1 VIVPEIEVEKVLE
14 EERSLA
20 DRLKQGVVNE
30 RLDLN
35 KINKEDLERFRDAN
49 GFLDFARVEK
59 AVNELLRRDAVKT
72 ESTTSPY
79 DNDLIRAAEKITQT
93 TVEKADLDVKSDET
107 RDRVTTQQVDE
118 KPPAKST
125 YFDIPVKTADQRFQ
139 EVLNSDRTLKEYL
152 VKAVDTRGKLRFE
165 RLDQRVLEKLRDR
178 ATGLLDVDKLKK
190 TAEEL
195 ARKERLRT
203 IAGTIS
209 GKPTVN
215 RETGRVDRISD
226 TLARDTKAR
235 EELLNAVD
243 ADGNLDFTKIPQ
255 EDLDKFRDE
264 ATGQLDLDRLK
275 QTANDLIELESSND
289 DKQFFDINAKKKAAL
304 KIEETLA

>member
-1 VIVPEIEVEKVLE
+1 M
-14 EERSLA
+14 
-20 DRLKQGVVNE
+20 
-30 RLDLN
+30 
-35 KINKEDLERFRDAN
+35 
-49 GFLDFARVEK
+49 
-59 AVNELLRRDAVKT
+59 
-72 ESTTSPY
+72 
-79 DNDLIRAAEKITQT
+79 IRAAEKITQT
-93 TVEKADLDVKSDET
+93 TVEEADLVNTGVGSTTGDDKT
-107 RDRVTTQQVDE
+107 RDPVTNQREEE
-118 KPPAKST
+118 KPPTKGT

-139 EVLNSDRTLKEYL
+139 DVLNSDRTLKEYL
-152 VKAVDTRGKLRFE
+152 VKAVDTNGELRFE

-209 GKPTVN
+209 GEPTVN
-215 RETGRVDRISD
+215 RETGRVDRISA

-264 ATGQLDLDRLK
+264 DTGQLDLNRLQ

-289 DKQFFDINAKKKAAL
+289 DDKFFDINAKR
-304 KIEETLA
+304 E